1 MFEVFG
7 FYKFAKIKSLKKN
20 KTLLQD
26 FLIKKEISLSQLIL
40 RMPFPGKG
48 EQPWH
53 VDWIPRKSNQ
63 DPIRSVLTSWL
74 LDDFTKDN
82 VLKIYIPKGGVF
94 ISTPKINSKEAAIK
108 IDLSIK
114 NELVKSEKVKVSY
127 VIFDDNNKKIDH
139 FSENIILQK
148 GTNSFENHIELLK
161 PQLWSPN
168 NPYLYSLQLTIKKG
182 TNIIDKYTNTFGI
195 RSISF
200 SAKNGFELNGVK
212 TILKGVCLHHDAG
225 PVGTAVP
232 DDVLLRRLKI
242 LKKMGAKILLKNQ
255 RNYRGEKIS
264 DILIESSN
272 NLKAINCPSELN
284 SSAIDEFL
292 IIRNTF
298 QD

>member
-1 MFEVFG
+1 M
-7 FYKFAKIKSLKKN
+7 KN
-20 KTLLQD
+20 GKNVISVKVDHSKAPSGRWYTGSGIYRHVKLL
-26 FLIKKEISLSQLIL
+26 ITE
-40 RMPFPGKG
+40 
-48 EQPWH
+48 
-53 VDWIPRKSNQ
+53 
-63 DPIRSVLTSWL
+63 
-74 LDDFTKDN
+74 
-82 VLKIYIPKGGVF
+82 KIYIPKGGVF
-94 ISTPKINSKEAAIK
+94 ISTPRINSKEAAIK

-127 VIFDDNNKKIDH
+127 VIFDYNNKKIDH

-148 GTNSFENHIELLK
+148 GTNSFENHIELLN

-242 LKKMGAKILLKNQ
+242 LKKMG
-255 RNYRGEKIS
+255 
-264 DILIESSN
+264 
-272 NLKAINCPSELN
+272 CN
-284 SSAIDEFL
+284 SIRTSHNPFAPEFYDMFYSLGFLVMDEYF
-292 IIRNTF
+292 
-298 QD
+298 D